1 MFWAGSFR
9 MLGVLLATWWT
20 AALLAAPPVPD
31 GVRTTS
37 TGPDGTRV
45 TVRFEPPRLEATAH
59 GTLVMVDGCLPDL
72 TPGAPMLPSR
82 SLTLPVPAGCR
93 ARAIRIRGDAPA
105 VIPLEQA
112 VPHADEPVAYS
123 RLDRPATPARRNA
136 AIYARST
143 PYPDWDAPSV
153 QRARRDRLHGEGL
166 LTIVLY
172 PVRYLPARARLHAHR
187 ELTVQVDWE
196 ADPAAADPRRWRPA
210 RQRPLAAASPLR
222 AAGPLPAHRIE
233 PSASAGA
240 GGTDGGD
247 TPVVLQDTAALTVP
261 QEPAG
266 PFEHVIIAP
275 AAFITNTPAPWNL
288 EALSAARRASG
299 LNSTA
304 VAVEWIQSQYAG
316 RDAAERVRA
325 FIRDA
330 YDQWET
336 RYVLL
341 VGTPPLVPTRKLYCS
356 FSAATDLIP
365 LEAVEASID
374 EYMPPAL
381 REKNK
386 RITRTAY
393 EMIQKGEKEA

>member
-1 MFWAGSFR
+1 
-9 MLGVLLATWWT
+9 MLGVLLLPLYT
-20 AALLAAPPVPD
+20 AELLAAPPVPD

-45 TVRFEPPRLEATAH
+45 TVRFEPPRLGATAH

-187 ELTVQVDWE
+187 ELTVQVDCE
-196 ADPAAADPRRWRPA
+196 ADPAAADPRRWRPGA
-210 RQRPLAAASPLR
+210 NGPASPALPQPAHSGGR
-222 AAGPLPAHRIE
+222 PLPAHRIE
-233 PSASAGA
+233 LRQRRSI
-240 GGTDGGD
+240 GTDAGHACR
-247 TPVVLQDTAALTVP
+247 LRHRALRCP
-261 QEPAG
+261 GRRPLR
-266 PFEHVIIAP
+266 HVSS
-275 AAFITNTPAPWNL
+275 L
-288 EALSAARRASG
+288 
-299 LNSTA
+299 
-304 VAVEWIQSQYAG
+304 
-316 RDAAERVRA
+316 
-325 FIRDA
+325 
-330 YDQWET
+330 
-336 RYVLL
+336 
-341 VGTPPLVPTRKLYCS
+341 PPLHHHPLAMESGALPRREPPT
-356 FSAATDLIP
+356 
-365 LEAVEASID
+365 
-374 EYMPPAL
+374 
-381 REKNK
+381 
-386 RITRTAY
+386 
-393 EMIQKGEKEA
+393 